1 MISILTGPRC
11 AGFNRHRYGQ
21 HLTSMITIYH
31 NPRCSKSR
39 EALDIVTQ
47 FAAAQH
53 LRLDVVDYLNT
64 PLTLQLLT
72 TLRDQLGGS
81 ARAMVRDNE
90 PEYAEL
96 GLASAD
102 EPTLLATLADHPR
115 LLQRPIVAYRGKAMI
130 GRPPASLAALL
141 QPA

>member
-11 AGFNRHRYGQ
+11 AGFNRQRDGK
-21 HLTSMITIYH
+21 HLTHMITIYH

-39 EALDIVTQ
+39 EALDIVTK
-47 FAAAQH
+47 FAAGQQMA
-53 LRLDVVDYLNT
+53 LDVVDYLNT
-64 PLTLQLLT
+64 PLSLQQLT
-72 TLRDQLGGS
+72 ALRDQLGGN

-90 PEYAEL
+90 PEYEEL

-102 EPTLLATLADHPR
+102 EPTLIAALASHPR
-115 LLQRPIVAYRGKAMI
+115 LLQRPIVVYRGKAMI
-130 GRPPASLAALL
+130 GRPPASLATLL